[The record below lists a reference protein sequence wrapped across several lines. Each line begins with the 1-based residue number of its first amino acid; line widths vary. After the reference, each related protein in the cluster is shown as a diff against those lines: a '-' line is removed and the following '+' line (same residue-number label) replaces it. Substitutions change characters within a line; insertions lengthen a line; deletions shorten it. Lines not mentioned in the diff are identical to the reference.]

1 MIFVAGA
8 DEEDV
13 YQWAVPAGLFNEKGE
28 MVWEPERWE
37 EDAHAQ
43 ESDTQNAHET
53 IGHERKRT
61 SEVGRSEVDRS
72 V

>member
-13 YQWAVPAGLFNEKGE
+13 FHWDVPAGLFNDKGE

-37 EDAHAQ
+37 PE
-43 ESDTQNAHET
+43 NAY
-53 IGHERKRT
+53 
-61 SEVGRSEVDRS
+61 VDRVGQPERERGHRS
-72 V
+72 P